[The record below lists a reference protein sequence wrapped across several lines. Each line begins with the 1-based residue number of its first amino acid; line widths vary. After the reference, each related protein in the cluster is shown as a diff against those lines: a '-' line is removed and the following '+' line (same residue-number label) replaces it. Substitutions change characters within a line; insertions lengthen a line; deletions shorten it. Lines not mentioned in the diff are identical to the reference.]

1 MSRETFLAR
10 VRQATQ
16 AGRAF
21 RIEPH
26 GEVTATTGYVGGGAD
41 VCATFAAEANAVG
54 GFATVVHS
62 WDEARVAVASLL
74 CERKLASA
82 LVWQHPILD
91 RLRLGDLLAELSIAE
106 LGYETLAK
114 MPRDTRRT
122 MILAAEV
129 GITSADYAIAET
141 GTLAMFARPG
151 HERLASLAPP
161 LHIAI
166 IERQQILPDLFDLFA
181 ILGEQ
186 GYNTAAEPNTSSNRL
201 PSNVTL
207 ITGPSKTGDIE
218 LQLTT
223 GVHGPGEWRIIVID
237 EHPT

>member
-26 GEVTATTGYVGGGAD
+26 GEVTATTGYVGGGD
-41 VCATFAAEANAVG
+41 NVCATFAAEANAIG
-54 GFATVVHS
+54 GFANVVGS
-62 WDEARVAVASLL
+62 WDEARVAVAGVLS
-74 CERKLASA
+74 ERRLASA
-82 LVWQHPILD
+82 LVWQHPVLD

-106 LGYETLAK
+106 LGHDALAK
-114 MPRDTRRT
+114 MPRDTRRA
-122 MILAAEV
+122 MILAADV

-141 GTLAMFARPG
+141 GTLAMFAQPG

-166 IERQQILPDLFDLFA
+166 IERAQILPDLFDLFA
-181 ILGEQ
+181 VLGAQ
-186 GYNTAAEPNTSSNRL
+186 GYNTAAEPNTNGTRL

-237 EHPT
+237 DQTP

>member
-26 GEVTATTGYVGGGAD
+26 GEVTATTGYVGGGDD

-54 GFATVVHS
+54 GFATIVRG
-62 WDEARVAVASLL
+62 WDEARTALGQLL
-74 CERKLASA
+74 RERNLASA
-82 LVWQHPILD
+82 LVWQHPVLD
-91 RLRLGDLLAELSIAE
+91 RLRLGELLTELSIAN
-106 LGYETLAK
+106 LGHDALAK

-122 MILAAEV
+122 VTLAAEV
-129 GITSADYAIAET
+129 GISSADYAIAET
-141 GTLAMFARPG
+141 GTLAMFAQPG

-161 LHIAI
+161 LHISV

-181 ILGEQ
+181 VLGEQ
-186 GYNTAAEPNTSSNRL
+186 GLNAAAEPNTNGPRL

-237 EHPT
+237 DKT